1 MAGARKPGPQCSYT
15 DSASLDDGTI
25 CLTRT
30 PAPGPLG
37 TSSPGIPEFV
47 AFDQCITRAYA
58 RAVQLAPSALF
69 RETGYPFNGVADS
82 FLAKLIDTL
91 QPPADPPIES
101 LLGPEFLR
109 LSVQTNVGD
118 VVCARQAGVS
128 MAKHA
133 AELRDFASERE
144 VELAAEQL
152 ALAAGI
158 LMRLLLESIVA
169 YVRSGTRHVNQHNA
183 EQLVRQLRARK
194 LGDGFANWV
203 EENWAQLMNDS
214 RLRANPR
221 VGGPVVTE
229 RFIIQRKPRVPTATQ
244 PVSEPPTFPSD
255 TDGMAQAATLIAAA
269 AQGKPFCPE

>member
-1 MAGARKPGPQCSYT
+1 
-15 DSASLDDGTI
+15 
-25 CLTRT
+25 
-30 PAPGPLG
+30 
-37 TSSPGIPEFV
+37 
-47 AFDQCITRAYA
+47 
-58 RAVQLAPSALF
+58 
-69 RETGYPFNGVADS
+69 
-82 FLAKLIDTL
+82 
-91 QPPADPPIES
+91 
-101 LLGPEFLR
+101 
-109 LSVQTNVGD
+109 
-118 VVCARQAGVS
+118 